1 MKRFTF
7 RLQHLLHLR
16 ESLEKM
22 QGASLGHADRETGER
37 RITAEESISQLG
49 TAQDQVHETANDP
62 VAAGMWH
69 TLGLSVEAAR
79 IRAELDARDLREA
92 EAARAVEL
100 DRFNEARAARRVL
113 EKLRERREADWTVES
128 GREERREHDEITRSR
143 IVDQANKQ

>member
-16 ESLEKM
+16 ESLERM

-37 RITAEESISQLG
+37 RITAEESISQLS
-49 TAQDQVHETANDP
+49 TAQDQVHDTAADP

-79 IRAELDARDLREA
+79 VRAELDARDLREA
-92 EAARAVEL
+92 EAARALEL
-100 DRFNEARAARRVL
+100 DRFNEARTARRVL
-113 EKLRERREADWTVES
+113 EKLRERRAADWSVEA
-128 GREERREHDEITRSR
+128 GREERRELDELTRAR
-143 IVDQANKQ
+143 LIDQADQS